1 MRKILATAA
10 TLGLASLGAIVPAT
24 GAQAATPCE
33 NAYNALAS
41 GRFAAYNATNCG
53 TLLGSTEGQDQ
64 DWGNSTGVFSGRD
77 TNQATSLI
85 NKGTSGMRVQ
95 LFNGTGDDWAGGN
108 TCLAAGEKISN
119 LDNQY
124 FSTGIEVN
132 NQISSHRWIWS
143 GCGAGLTPDS

>member
-1 MRKILATAA
+1 MRKILAMAT
-10 TLGLASLGAIVPAT
+10 TLGLAGLGALVPAT
-24 GAQAATPCE
+24 GAQAATPCD
-33 NAYNALAS
+33 NAYNALDP
-41 GRFAAYNATNCG
+41 GKFAAYNATNCG

-64 DWGNSTGVFSGRD
+64 DWGNSTGVFQGSD

-95 LFNGTGDDWAGGN
+95 LFNGTGDDWAGGH
-108 TCLAAGEKISN
+108 TCLTQGEKYMSS

-124 FSTGIEVN
+124 FTTGIEVN

-143 GCGAGLTPDS
+143 GCGTVLDS